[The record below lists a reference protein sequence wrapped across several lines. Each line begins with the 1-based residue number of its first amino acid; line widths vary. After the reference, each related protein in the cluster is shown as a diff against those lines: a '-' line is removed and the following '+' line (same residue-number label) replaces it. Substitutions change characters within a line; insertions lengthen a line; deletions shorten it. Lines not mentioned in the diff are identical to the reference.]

1 MTDAWELL
9 GERRL
14 HTGWRTVVGRR
25 FRTPDGVER
34 EFEVIVEGDT
44 AVVLALTDAR
54 EVVLV
59 REYRPG
65 PREALLELPGG
76 LIDEGE
82 TPAEA
87 AARELLEETGYAG
100 ELHPAGSIVD
110 SAYSTRE
117 RHTFVA
123 TGCRR
128 VQDPEPA
135 DGEFPEVVLSSLE
148 AFREHLRGG
157 RCTDVASG
165 YAGLD
170 ALSLL

>member
-1 MTDAWELL
+1 MDGWEAL
-9 GERRL
+9 GERTL
-14 HTGWRTVVGRR
+14 HDGWRTVVARR

-34 EFEVIVEGDT
+34 EYEVLVEADT
-44 AVVLALTDAR
+44 AVVVALTEQRD
-54 EVVLV
+54 VILV

-65 PREALLELPGG
+65 PRQALLELPGG
-76 LIDEGE
+76 LVDAGE
-82 TPAEA
+82 TPLEA

-100 ELHPAGSIVD
+100 DLHAAGSVVD

-128 VQDPEPA
+128 IREPEPG
-135 DGEFPEVVLSSLE
+135 DGEFPEVVLLSLD
-148 AFREHLRGG
+148 AFREHLRSG
-157 RCTDVASG
+157 RCTDVAGG

>member
-1 MTDAWELL
+1 MDGWEAL
-9 GERRL
+9 GERTL
-14 HTGWRTVVGRR
+14 HDGWRTVVARR

-34 EFEVIVEGDT
+34 EYEVLVEADT
-44 AVVLALTDAR
+44 AVVVALTEERD
-54 EVVLV
+54 VILV

-65 PREALLELPGG
+65 PRQALLELPGG
-76 LIDEGE
+76 LVDAGE
-82 TPAEA
+82 TPLEA

-100 ELHPAGSIVD
+100 DLRAAGSVVD

-128 VQDPEPA
+128 VREPEPG
-135 DGEFPEVVLSSLE
+135 DGEFPEVVLLSLD
-148 AFREHLRGG
+148 AFREHLRSG
-157 RCTDVASG
+157 RCTDVAGG

>member
-1 MTDAWELL
+1 VTDAWELL
-9 GERRL
+9 GERTL

-34 EFEVIVEGDT
+34 EFEVIVEEDT
-44 AVVLALTDAR
+44 AVVLALTDAQK
-54 EVVLV
+54 VVLV

-82 TPAEA
+82 TPVEA

-100 ELHPAGSIVD
+100 DLRPTGAIVD

-128 VQDPEPA
+128 VQEPEPG
-135 DGEFPEVVLSSLE
+135 DGEFPEVVLLTLD

>member
-1 MTDAWELL
+1 MDAWEPL
-9 GERRL
+9 GERML
-14 HTGWRTVVGRR
+14 HDGWRTVVGRR
-25 FRTPDGVER
+25 FRTPDGEER
-34 EFEVIVEGDT
+34 EFEVLVEPDT
-44 AVVLALTDAR
+44 AVIVALTERD

-65 PREALLELPGG
+65 PLESLLELPGG
-76 LIDEGE
+76 IVDPGE
-82 TPAEA
+82 EPLAA

-100 ELHPAGSIVD
+100 TIRPAGSVVD

-128 VQDPEPA
+128 IEEPSPQG
-135 DGEFPEVVLSSLE
+135 GEFPEVVLLSLPE
-148 AFREHLRGG
+148 FREHLRGG
-157 RCTDVASG
+157 RLTDVAGG

>member
-1 MTDAWELL
+1 VTEAWELL
-9 GERRL
+9 GERTL

-34 EFEVIVEGDT
+34 EFEVIAEEDT
-44 AVVLALTDAR
+44 AVVLALTDAE

-76 LIDEGE
+76 LVDEGE
-82 TPAEA
+82 TPADA
-87 AARELLEETGYAG
+87 AVRELLEETGYAG
-100 ELHPAGSIVD
+100 DLRTAGSLFD

-128 VQDPEPA
+128 VRDPEPA
-135 DGEFPEVVLSSLE
+135 EGEFPEVVLLPLE

-170 ALSLL
+170 ALRLL

>member
-1 MTDAWELL
+1 MSDWELL
-9 GERRL
+9 GERTL
-14 HTGWRTVVGRR
+14 HSGWRTVVGRR

-34 EFEVIVEGDT
+34 EFEVIAEPDT
-44 AVVLALTDAR
+44 AVVLALTDEQ

-82 TPAEA
+82 TPVEA

-100 ELHPAGSIVD
+100 DLRATGSVID

-128 VQDPEPA
+128 VQEPEPL
-135 DGEFPEVVLSSLE
+135 DGEFPEVVLLRLE

-170 ALSLL
+170 ALRLL

>member
-1 MTDAWELL
+1 MTEPWELL
-9 GERRL
+9 EERTL

-25 FRTPDGVER
+25 FRTPDGIER
-34 EFEVIVEGDT
+34 VFEVIVEEDT
-44 AVVLALTDAR
+44 AVVLALTDAQ

-76 LIDEGE
+76 LVDDGE
-82 TPAEA
+82 TPLDA

-100 ELHPAGSIVD
+100 KLHAAGSILD

-123 TGCRR
+123 TGCKR
-128 VQDPEPA
+128 VQEPEPA
-135 DGEFPEVVLSSLE
+135 EGEFPEVVLMTLD
-148 AFREHLRGG
+148 AFRDHLRGG

-170 ALSLL
+170 ALRLL